1 LDKGRIGAWFEA
13 ALNLCMV
20 VLDHLERVIG
30 CVDIGIVRR
39 LKTRFN
45 NLGAIRRLTLEEK
58 RAIGAR

>member
-1 LDKGRIGAWFEA
+1 
-13 ALNLCMV
+13 MV

-45 NLGAIRRLTLEEK
+45 NLGAIRRLALEEK